1 MIQFVEL
8 VIPIQNSWL
17 RMLDRVALPVV
28 QMLGSNTPYF
38 LTNDQGKVM
47 RFRIEQV
54 AFEKSKKGV
63 YSFLL
68 AQLQSDEKVKIYKQH
83 YALEEA
89 RFGKVRNTDLH
100 TSLFYAASDLMVRLL
115 EEAEHIDVY
124 ENRMPYAVIATYF
137 LLNELN
143 KDEAHDLCMLYIKH
157 WIFFNEQND
166 YKELISFFDKTYE
179 EEALSIQAL
188 LEGLHMNADLIELF
202 EDWNK
207 TANSFLEAC
216 TRPQSVAEM
225 SQRQKAYFYQSNTLE
240 NPRVWEIIADHIHLL
255 YNRFGIANE
264 DESLLIYLTMRAMR
278 LS

>member
-1 MIQFVEL
+1 MNQFVEL

-17 RMLDRVALPVV
+17 NMLDRVALPVV
-28 QMLGSNTPYF
+28 QMLGSEVPYF

-47 RFRIEQV
+47 RFRIEQG
-54 AFEKSKKGV
+54 AFEKEKESV
-63 YSFLL
+63 YGFLL
-68 AQLQSDEKVKIYKQH
+68 AQLQSEEKVKIYKQH

-89 RFGKVRNTDLH
+89 RFGKVKDTDLH
-100 TSLFYAASDLMVRLL
+100 TSLFFAASDLMVRLL

-137 LLNELN
+137 LLNQLN
-143 KDEAHDLCMLYIKH
+143 RDEAHDLCQLYIKH

-166 YKELISFFDKTYE
+166 YKELMSFFDKTYE
-179 EEALSIQAL
+179 EEALSMQAL
-188 LEGLHMNADLIELF
+188 IEGLHTNPDLMELF
-202 EDWNK
+202 DDWSK
-207 TANSFLEAC
+207 KANAFLEAC
-216 TRPQSVAEM
+216 TRPQSVTEM
-225 SQRQKAYFYQSNTLE
+225 SQRQKAYFYQNNTLE